1 MLEGTVKKVRATSA
15 RRQSLDASHDDT
27 LSMHAG
33 NTSSTTSSEVTV
45 LRPGVA
51 AFLDAH
57 GVGPGGA
64 TRSGGVQE
72 VDPVVLLVC
81 RPAPGEDVMAG
92 LLALESEVKW
102 RPMVNGDVGCCS
114 EEMLERSHCA
124 TKLFMVVMTCLTP
137 L

>member
-1 MLEGTVKKVRATSA
+1 MLESTVKKVRATSA
-15 RRQSLDASHDDT
+15 RRQSLDASTHDDP
-27 LSMHAG
+27 SSSSSSSSS
-33 NTSSTTSSEVTV
+33 SSTEVTV

-64 TRSGGVQE
+64 TLSGGVQE

-92 LLALESEVKW
+92 LLALESEV
-102 RPMVNGDVGCCS
+102 
-114 EEMLERSHCA
+114 
-124 TKLFMVVMTCLTP
+124 
-137 L
+137 